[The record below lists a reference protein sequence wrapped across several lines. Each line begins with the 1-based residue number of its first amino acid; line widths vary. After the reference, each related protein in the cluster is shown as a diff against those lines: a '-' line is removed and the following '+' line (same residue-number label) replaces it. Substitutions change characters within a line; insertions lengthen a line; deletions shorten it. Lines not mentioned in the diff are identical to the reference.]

1 MEKFKIGTTSFI
13 FPAPIFENCK
23 KLEHLVDEVSIV
35 MFETKS
41 CLNYTVKDLP
51 YELKDF
57 NLTYNI
63 HLPLDLDWQ
72 KGISF
77 VLEDI
82 SRLIDKTLFLNP
94 TSYVLHP
101 PQSKQTFIEFVEQA
115 PKRELPINKFLIENI
130 KENNLVTIWDIVQN
144 TPLNVCLDIGHLL
157 EYNQFDILNLDKI
170 FQKIKML
177 HLYTPKN
184 GIHKSLALLDKKG
197 ISLLQEILTQIS
209 SRTSQITYILEVFNF
224 KDLLSSLDFFK
235 SFLTKP

>member
-23 KLEHLVDEVSIV
+23 KLKHLVDEVSIV

-115 PKRELPINKFLIENI
+115 LKSKLPINKFLIENI

-209 SRTSQITYILEVFNF
+209 YRTSQITYILEVFNF